1 MMIKTGK
8 CEGIQTSW
16 LCIRRR
22 EGKEF
27 LELAKAAINAKDYT
41 QKGGRKES
49 QSMQPRDYE
58 R

>member
-41 QKGGRKES
+41 QKGGRKKS
-49 QSMQPRDYE
+49 QSMQE
-58 R
+58 Q